1 MGTGMT
7 KLWSSAI
14 LGAFLACAVIGL
26 MLTMDRANTVDQ
38 EENEQAVPV
47 PIEQLSHAE
56 MGRATLK
63 YPIEL
68 RKAHI
73 HRDGERAIMTWDL
86 GHGSGMKVFYSNF
99 EKFEVSNVET
109 RGVRFERIG
118 STLFFMKDG
127 WWASWDAIFHRKDE
141 PATYEITLSGKG
153 L

>member
-1 MGTGMT
+1 MT
-7 KLWSSAI
+7 KLWSSVI
-14 LGAFLACAVIGL
+14 LGAVFACAMIGL
-26 MLTMDRANTVDQ
+26 MLRMDRANMVDQ

-47 PIEQLSHAE
+47 AIEQLSAAE
-56 MGRATLK
+56 MGHATLK

-86 GHGSGMKVFYSNF
+86 GHGSGMTVFYSDF
-99 EKFEVSNVET
+99 EKFEVSKVEA

-127 WWASWDAIFHRKDE
+127 WWAAWDAIFHRKDE

>member
-1 MGTGMT
+1 MR
-7 KLWSSAI
+7 KLWFSA
-14 LGAFLACAVIGL
+14 LSGAVFACAMIGL
-26 MLTMDRANTVDQ
+26 MLRMDRANMVDP

-47 PIEQLSHAE
+47 AIEQLSPAE
-56 MGRATLK
+56 MRAATLK

-68 RKAHI
+68 RKIHI

-86 GHGSGMKVFYSNF
+86 GHGSGMKIFYSNF
-99 EKFEVSNVET
+99 EKSEVSNVEA

-118 STLFFMKDG
+118 PTLFFMKDG
-127 WWASWDAIFHRKDE
+127 WWATWDAIFHRRDE